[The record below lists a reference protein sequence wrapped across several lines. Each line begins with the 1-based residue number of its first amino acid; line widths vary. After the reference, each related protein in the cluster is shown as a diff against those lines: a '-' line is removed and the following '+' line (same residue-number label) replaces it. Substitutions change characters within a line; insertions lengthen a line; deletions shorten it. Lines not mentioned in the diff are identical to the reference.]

1 MTTKRSRKIAK
12 KTHGRR
18 TQLFAAGLAV
28 LATAFVSRA
37 AQLQIAQGGRWQ
49 AQVQSQTT
57 ETVPLPAARGAIYD
71 RNGKALALSRQEYRA
86 FFAPAQSEDIRR
98 DVQAIAAMLDLSRS
112 QVRRL
117 TSRSTGWIPIGQVGI
132 GERDALSRG
141 VGPAVEFEPV
151 LTRVYPEGDL
161 ARALLGGVNSDGH
174 GRSGLELVLD
184 TLLSGTAGELLGR
197 RDARGEL
204 YPILTSPE
212 KPARPGRDVY
222 LTIDADL
229 QAIAEAALETALEQT
244 GSSGGDVLMADP
256 RTGELL
262 AVASRR
268 EGSAGTVP
276 AFTSPYEP
284 GSTVKPFLLAT
295 LLEEDLA
302 RLDESVY
309 AENGEYRTA
318 HRVITDVHPHDT
330 ITVAEVIQYSS
341 NIGAAKLSQR
351 IEPGVQYHYLRDF
364 GFGTPTGID
373 LPGESSGLL
382 RRPDRWSAL
391 SPASLAIG
399 YEMLTTSLQLVMAY
413 GALANGG
420 TLLEPALVRRVDA
433 GDGAGWHF
441 ERRPIRQVIAGGTA
455 ARVSH
460 VLHATVGEEGG
471 TGSEASLATLEIAG
485 KTGTARIASGGGY
498 GDRRY
503 AASFVGY
510 TPVDDPQLV
519 IMAKLEDPKGAVYGG
534 LTAAPVSRAVV
545 QAILAT
551 RGRGLIDTG
560 PSAHSKARLE
570 WNEGEASRSPFQFAA
585 ARDLPQPAA
594 TDRNQKLPDLRGLE
608 TRVAVARL
616 HELGLRVELQ
626 GSRRV
631 TRQEPAAGTRVVRGA
646 TILLR

>member
-1 MTTKRSRKIAK
+1 MATRRSHKIAK

-18 TQLFAAGLAV
+18 TQLFAALLAV

-37 AQLQIAQGGRWQ
+37 AQLQIVQGSQWQ
-49 AQVQSQTT
+49 EQVETQTT

-86 FFAPAQSEDIRR
+86 FFAPAQSKDIRR
-98 DVQAIAAMLDLSRS
+98 DAQAISAMLDLSRS
-112 QVRRL
+112 QSRRL
-117 TSRSTGWIPIGQVGI
+117 TSRSTGWIAIGQVGI
-132 GERDALSRG
+132 GERDALSHR

-151 LTRVYPEGDL
+151 ITRVYPEGDL
-161 ARALLGGVNSDGH
+161 ARALLGAVTAEGH

-184 TLLSGTAGELLGR
+184 SLLSGTPGEFVGR

-204 YPILTSPE
+204 YPILTSPDN
-212 KPARPGRDVY
+212 PARPGRDVY
-222 LTIDADL
+222 LTIDANL
-229 QAIAEAALETALEQT
+229 QAIAEAALETALVQT

-256 RTGELL
+256 KTGELL

-268 EGSAGTVP
+268 EGSTGTIP

-302 RLDESVY
+302 RLDDRVY
-309 AENGEYRTA
+309 AERGEFRTA
-318 HRVITDVHPHDT
+318 HRVITDVHPYDT

-341 NIGAAKLSQR
+341 NIGAAKLSER
-351 IEPGVQYHYLRDF
+351 VEPGIQYRYLRDF

-420 TLLEPALVRRVDA
+420 TLLEPALVREVDS
-433 GDGAGWHF
+433 GDGTGWRF
-441 ERRPIRQVIAGGTA
+441 ERRPIRQVIEGGTA
-455 ARVSH
+455 RQVTR
-460 VLHATVGEEGG
+460 VLHAAVGEGG
-471 TGSEASLATLEIAG
+471 TGTEASLATLEIAG

-519 IMAKLEDPKGAVYGG
+519 IMAKLEDPKGSVYGG
-534 LTAAPVSRAVV
+534 LTAAPVTRAVV

-551 RGRGLIDTG
+551 RGRGLIETG
-560 PSAHSKARLE
+560 AGPHRRVRLE
-570 WNEGEASRSPFQFAA
+570 WDAGETTGSPFQFAA
-585 ARDLPQPAA
+585 ARDVPQPTA
-594 TDRNQKLPDLRGLE
+594 TERSQRLPDLKGLE

-616 HELGLRVELQ
+616 HEMGLRVELK
-626 GSRRV
+626 GSGRV
-631 TRQEPAAGTRVVRGA
+631 TRQEPAAGARVVRGA